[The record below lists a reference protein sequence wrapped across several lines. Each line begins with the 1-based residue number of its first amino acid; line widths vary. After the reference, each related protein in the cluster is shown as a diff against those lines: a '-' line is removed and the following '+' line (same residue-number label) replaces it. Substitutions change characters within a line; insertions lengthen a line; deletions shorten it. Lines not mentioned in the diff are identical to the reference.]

1 MGVAEETV
9 PGQRTVGFGTVVAGI
24 VIGAVEV
31 VFAVSFA
38 ALVFAG
44 YLEFYFL
51 DDGVG
56 LYLGAAAL
64 TLAFMAWRAGS
75 RGVVGGLQGTG
86 AAMMAVVSAS
96 VVVHGAGSPQDIFLS
111 AIAAIMV
118 VTVLCGVVFLWL
130 GSRRRGDLIRFVPYP
145 VVGGFLAGT
154 GWLLFKGGIYV
165 ASGVSP
171 FFTPLSDLL
180 ETSALQRWLP
190 AFAFGVILLVAVR
203 VIKRPLVIPAVI
215 AIGLV
220 VFVIGMVA
228 TGSSIE
234 EVREGGWLLGSFD
247 SAVLWK
253 AWTLERARRRRL
265 ALRARVVGRDRD
277 RGLRGHDRDPVQ
289 HQRHRARLRP
299 GPRHEPGAPRRRAS

>member
-9 PGQRTVGFGTVVAGI
+9 PGQRAVTFGTVAAGI

-64 TLAFMAWRAGS
+64 TLAFMAWRAGR

-96 VVVHGAGSPQDIFLS
+96 AVVHGAGSPNDIFLT
-111 AIAAIMV
+111 ALAAIMV
-118 VTVLCGVVFLWL
+118 AMVLCGVVFLWL

-180 ETSALQRWLP
+180 GGLSAAALAP
-190 AFAFGVILLVAVR
+190 GPGVR
-203 VIKRPLVIPAVI
+203 
-215 AIGLV
+215 
-220 VFVIGMVA
+220 
-228 TGSSIE
+228 
-234 EVREGGWLLGSFD
+234 
-247 SAVLWK
+247 
-253 AWTLERARRRRL
+253 
-265 ALRARVVGRDRD
+265 
-277 RGLRGHDRDPVQ
+277 RDPADLGAG
-289 HQRHRARLRP
+289 RSSAR
-299 GPRHEPGAPRRRAS
+299 S